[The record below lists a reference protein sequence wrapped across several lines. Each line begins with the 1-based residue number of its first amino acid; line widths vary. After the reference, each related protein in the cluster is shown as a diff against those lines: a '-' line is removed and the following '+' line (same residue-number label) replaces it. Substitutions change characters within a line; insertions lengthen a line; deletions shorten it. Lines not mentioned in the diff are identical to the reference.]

1 MISWKNFQ
9 DQGVFTAPAFS
20 APHRTEEDPSG
31 GGFVFPPFFA
41 GSSPFF
47 PKRGRKFPR
56 FGGNFSPVSSIQGK
70 GNPRKI
76 PAKNGQKRRKTI
88 QKFRICAAAAALALL
103 CAAPVS
109 AAELPA
115 EEGIRTVNA
124 ARQGSFRFD
133 FSRDGEGFSPL
144 IADYPVGSETFYEL
158 EVSRQ
163 AIPIDGAGCRLWLTG
178 NNHSDDLFLGVSRCL
193 EGLPAGLP
201 CVFTVRVRIATNVDG
216 GLIGIGGSP
225 GSSVFVKCGITAAE
239 PRREAVDGSYR
250 LTLDKGNQGQDG
262 PDMAIVGNL
271 EKENGQRPGQY
282 EWKSYRCRAMA
293 VPGQDG
299 KVYLSFGIDSGFER
313 LSCYY
318 LDSVDIAWE
327 ETQPLSRGRGHPD
340 PVGESGPSH
349 RGGGALPRHGEGRP
363 LCRRAPVRRAYQAPH
378 HPRPL
383 QKGPELLRPQRGKAG
398 PQGRAPPRQRHPPAP
413 LPGRGRRPQG
423 RDAPADRAPPA
434 QGRAGRMTT
443 GRCASCF
450 PSGRAIAHVFLFLK
464 I

>member
-1 MISWKNFQ
+1 MYLLPLLFQ
-9 DQGVFTAPAFS
+9 PPTGRKRIRPA
-20 APHRTEEDPSG
+20 

-47 PKRGRKFPR
+47 PKRGWKFPR
-56 FGGNFSPVSSIQGK
+56 FGGNFSPVSSVQGK
-70 GNPRKI
+70 GNLRKI

-144 IADYPVGSETFYEL
+144 IADCPVGSETFYEL

-163 AIPIDGAGCRLWLTG
+163 AIPIDGAGCGPRLTG
-178 NNHSDDLFLGVSRCL
+178 NNHSDDLFLGISRCL

-299 KVYLSFGIDSGFER
+299 KVYLSFGIDSGFEG

-327 ETQPLSRGRGHPD
+327 EAQPLSRGAAIQTLWESLGRPTGEAEPFPDTAKDAPYAAALAWARSLGIARGYADGSFRPE
-340 PVGESGPSH
+340 ESLS
-349 RGGGALPRHGEGRP
+349 RQQALP
-363 LCRRAPVRRAYQAPH
+363 LLYRATGSPEVFWAPEL
-378 HPRPL
+378 PGLAAWARDAAAWAL
-383 QKGPELLRPQRGKAG
+383 DQELLRTRELGAPAG
-398 PQGRAPPRQRHPPAP
+398 PIPGAVFRQM
-413 LPGRGRRPQG
+413 LPT
-423 RDAPADRAPPA
+423 A
-434 QGRAGRMTT
+434 
-443 GRCASCF
+443 
-450 PSGRAIAHVFLFLK
+450 
-464 I
+464 

>member
-1 MISWKNFQ
+1 M
-9 DQGVFTAPAFS
+9 
-20 APHRTEEDPSG
+20 
-31 GGFVFPPFFA
+31 
-41 GSSPFF
+41 
-47 PKRGRKFPR
+47 
-56 FGGNFSPVSSIQGK
+56 
-70 GNPRKI
+70 
-76 PAKNGQKRRKTI
+76 

-109 AAELPA
+109 AA

-201 CVFTVRVRIATNVDG
+201 CVFTIRVRIATNVDG

-363 LCRRAPVRRAYQAPH
+363 LCRRAG
-378 HPRPL
+378 L
-383 QKGPELLRPQRGKAG
+383 GPEPWHCPGLRRRQLPPGGEPQLAAG
-398 PQGRAPPRQRHPPAP
+398 AVPP
-413 LPGRGRRPQG
+413 LPGHREPGGLLGAGAPRPGGLGAGRRRLGAGSGASAHPGAGRPCRPHSGGRVPADAPHGISGNRRGRGQISLSPGGFPEMGRQRRHRGGRRKGRKIPGRTGQG
-423 RDAPADRAPPA
+423 WPLQRGAEAVRTVQTRGYAAAMPPSRLCRDSSLCAKAPWPTGERAA
-434 QGRAGRMTT
+434 T
-443 GRCASCF
+443 
-450 PSGRAIAHVFLFLK
+450 
-464 I
+464 